1 MAMFSDDLEKEFEKV
16 ERKIITV
23 IRNNRNII
31 HDLFEWL
38 NISING
44 KITLKQFFVVCVAL
58 GYEPN
63 DFFYEMN
70 VYQMEKNFDEILD
83 FIDYIKKEN

>member
-1 MAMFSDDLEKEFEKV
+1 MAMFSDDLEKELEKV

-23 IRNNRNII
+23 VRANRNLIK
-31 HDLFEWL
+31 DLFEWL
-38 NISING
+38 NIHHSG
-44 KITLKQFFVVCVAL
+44 KTTLKEFFVICVAL

-70 VYQMEKNFDEILD
+70 VFQMEKIFDDILD
-83 FIDYIKKEN
+83 FIDFIKEEK